1 MSIFGAD
8 CPHCGI
14 RGVAFT
20 IASEQLVRTDPAL
33 LFDTFAICGRCGRGI
48 LASFEPIG
56 GESPTRLLQA
66 GRGHQLGSP
75 TISPA
80 APSTG
85 APDRTPERAADYY
98 RQGMEN
104 LPGNLDAASSMF
116 RSALEAGLREK
127 FPDIEGTLN
136 QRIERAA
143 DQGGLTPDLAKWAHQ
158 IRLSGNEAV
167 HGGEQFSKEEAER
180 LHAFTELVFLYLFKL
195 PAMLEDARAVPA
207 DGD

>member
-1 MSIFGAD
+1 MPIVRTAAVSVPLGRGIFG
-8 CPHCGI
+8 PHAEPGERRRPISSHVAIPFRLPSGPSRPDGTITCGI

-116 RSALEAGLREK
+116 RSAVQRWKPVLERSFSTSK
-127 FPDIEGTLN
+127 
-136 QRIERAA
+136 
-143 DQGGLTPDLAKWAHQ
+143 AHCT
-158 IRLSGNEAV
+158 SA
-167 HGGEQFSKEEAER
+167 
-180 LHAFTELVFLYLFKL
+180 
-195 PAMLEDARAVPA
+195 
-207 DGD
+207 